1 MKLDDAMVMI
11 EQRLVKGR
19 GATKSQLAPYEHI
32 QRNIAARGLRADD
45 GGSCFG
51 YGDASL
57 SNDDVATAA
66 EDIQDLFACGH
77 TVISAIVVF
86 DKSYLSEHGIM
97 SFDPNYFGQDIY
109 ADTHPEIDL
118 MELRLAVMNGLL
130 GLEGTFFED
139 MRYVASIEVS
149 RSYVYAHIMMADAG
163 FGGDDARGNAQV
175 KITDTERVLFRRG
188 VESWFVEQEARNVVL

>member
-1 MKLDDAMVMI
+1 M
-11 EQRLVKGR
+11 
-19 GATKSQLAPYEHI
+19 
-32 QRNIAARGLRADD
+32 RADD

-163 FGGDDARGNAQV
+163 VDDARGNAQV

-188 VESWFVEQEARNVVL
+188 VESRFVEQEARNVVL